1 MSDNRQ
7 GGLIW
12 LRKKNQADKKQSL
25 DEANTEL
32 EFAKKNTEVKQKA
45 YDKAKAELD
54 LENAIKAEQ
63 AKLNEKKK
71 SHTDVSPIVL
81 KKSNNVQKAE
91 TATKQLTVSTEEH
104 ANVSTEKQAKT
115 SELPQMGDEEK
126 SETSVIGI
134 IMMLFASILTML
146 GLSDKKKKA

>member
-1 MSDNRQ
+1 M
-7 GGLIW
+7 
-12 LRKKNQADKKQSL
+12 
-25 DEANTEL
+25 
-32 EFAKKNTEVKQKA
+32 
-45 YDKAKAELD
+45 
-54 LENAIKAEQ
+54 EQ

-81 KKSNNVQKAE
+81 KKSNNGQKAE
-91 TATKQLTVSTEEH
+91 NAMKQMTVLTEEH

>member
-1 MSDNRQ
+1 M
-7 GGLIW
+7 
-12 LRKKNQADKKQSL
+12 
-25 DEANTEL
+25 
-32 EFAKKNTEVKQKA
+32 
-45 YDKAKAELD
+45 
-54 LENAIKAEQ
+54 EQ

-81 KKSNNVQKAE
+81 KKSNNGQKAE
-91 TATKQLTVSTEEH
+91 NAMKQMTVLTEEH
-104 ANVSTEKQAKT
+104 ANVSAEKQAKT

-146 GLSDKKKKA
+146 GLTEKKKKA